1 MNMFGSFL
9 PSLWSSKQPQSTR
22 VEEPTLLCNH
32 VDSAYE
38 PAAAGADSNDA
49 QHRQVYRDSRSRV
62 YCFLHSKDYT
72 LPDSEAAA
80 RRGGNEYV
88 APLLLL
94 FGETVQQENPITG
107 FVAGDGSGCGSDRR
121 GRYRATE
128 RNGPREKR

>member
-72 LPDSEAAA
+72 LPNSEATTRRA
-80 RRGGNEYV
+80 RNEYV

-94 FGETVQQENPITG
+94 PGETVRQENPITG
-107 FVAGDGSGCGSDRR
+107 FVADDGNGCGSDRR
-121 GRYRATE
+121 DCYCANE
-128 RNGPREKR
+128 RN